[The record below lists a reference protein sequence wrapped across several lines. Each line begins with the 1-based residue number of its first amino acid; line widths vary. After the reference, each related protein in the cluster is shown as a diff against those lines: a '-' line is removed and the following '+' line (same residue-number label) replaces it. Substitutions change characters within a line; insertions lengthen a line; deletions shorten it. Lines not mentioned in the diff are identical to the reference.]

1 MLFFIEDLLFGF
13 HSFGIRNRART
24 KCRPLEP
31 LLGVETA
38 ECRDGKRAGKAKGD
52 FRRSGH
58 TSYSAAGALGSE
70 CRARPEP
77 GHPEPIE
84 NKQKTR
90 TRTEASD
97 GDEFN
102 VKTRQCRGN

>member
-1 MLFFIEDLLFGF
+1 MSL
-13 HSFGIRNRART
+13 T

-31 LLGVETA
+31 LQVVGTY
-38 ECRDGKRAGKAKGD
+38 ECRHGKCDGEAKGD

-58 TSYSAAGALGSE
+58 TLYIASGALGSG
-70 CRARPEP
+70 CRALPEP
-77 GHPEPIE
+77 GQPEPIE